1 MAETQEKKQVT
12 VYTFDANKVSHPLIA
27 TEKIPEG
34 TQLKAN
40 QTLVTPP
47 QNNDYNYWNGTS
59 WVDQLVVVYEFDPTK
74 DNVYT
79 GTSLIPQ
86 GAVLASNQTFVKPA
100 DGLYQPMR
108 FNGTTWIGTPKEEWE
123 AAHPAPKMEP
133 SASQIAQANTLK
145 DVAQLQ
151 VAHTS
156 QQKLNADLMK
166 DNASLK
172 KQSQTQLTVN
182 ATLMKQV
189 AVLQQQI
196 KALTPATTNTAQ

>member
-1 MAETQEKKQVT
+1 MAETQNKVETKK
-12 VYTFDANKVSHPLIA
+12 VYTFDVVKPSHPLIHVDDLPVGQ
-27 TEKIPEG
+27 TLQ
-34 TQLKAN
+34 TN
-40 QTLVTPP
+40 QTTVEP
-47 QNNDYNYWNGTS
+47 NDGDNYWNGTG
-59 WVDQLVVVYEFDPTK
+59 WADQLVVVYEFDPAK
-74 DNVYT
+74 DNVFT
-79 GTSLIPQ
+79 GISFIPQ
-86 GAVLASNQTFVKPA
+86 GAVLSVNQTFTKPE
-100 DGLYQPMR
+100 DGLYQPMK

-123 AAHPAPKMEP
+123 SAHPAPKMEP

-196 KALTPATTNTAQ
+196 KTLTPATTNTAQ

>member
-1 MAETQEKKQVT
+1 MAQTKENTDTQR
-12 VYTFDANKVSHPLIA
+12 VYTYDADKTSHPLIQEEDLPKDQPLQ
-27 TEKIPEG
+27 T
-34 TQLKAN
+34 N
-40 QTLVTPP
+40 QTTIEPT
-47 QNNDYNYWNGTS
+47 DGANYWNGTS

-79 GTSLIPQ
+79 GTNYIPQ

-108 FNGTTWIGTPKEEWE
+108 LNGTTWIGTPKEEWE
-123 AAHPAPKMEP
+123 SAHPAPKMEP

-196 KALTPATTNTAQ
+196 KTLTPATTNTAQ

>member
-1 MAETQEKKQVT
+1 MAESVEQTDKQK
-12 VYTFDANKVSHPLIA
+12 VYTYDADKTSHPLIQEEDLPKDQA
-27 TEKIPEG
+27 
-34 TQLKAN
+34 LKPN
-40 QTLVTPP
+40 QTTVTP
-47 QNNDYNYWNGTS
+47 NNGANYWNGTN
-59 WVDQLVVVYEFDPTK
+59 WTNQLVVVYEFDTAR
-74 DNVYT
+74 DNIFT
-79 GTSLIPQ
+79 GINLIPQ

-145 DVAQLQ
+145 DVSQLQ

-196 KALTPATTNTAQ
+196 KTLTPATTNTAQ

>member
-1 MAETQEKKQVT
+1 MAESVEQTDKQK
-12 VYTFDANKVSHPLIA
+12 VYAYDADKTSHPLIQ
-27 TEKIPEG
+27 EEDLPKDQPL
-34 TQLKAN
+34 QAN
-40 QTLVTPP
+40 QTTVTP
-47 QNNDYNYWNGTS
+47 NNGANYWNGTS

-79 GTSLIPQ
+79 GTSYIPQ

-123 AAHPAPKMEP
+123 TAHPAPKMEP

-151 VAHTS
+151 VAHTN

-172 KQSQTQLTVN
+172 KQNQTQLTVN

-189 AVLQQQI
+189 AVLQKQI
-196 KALTPATTNTAQ
+196 KALTPATTTAQ

>member
-1 MAETQEKKQVT
+1 MAESVEQTDKQK
-12 VYTFDANKVSHPLIA
+12 VYTYDADKTSHPLIQ
-27 TEKIPEG
+27 EEDLPKDQPL
-34 TQLKAN
+34 QAN
-40 QTLVTPP
+40 QTTVTP
-47 QNNDYNYWNGTS
+47 NNGANYWNGTA

-79 GTSLIPQ
+79 GTNYIPQ

-133 SASQIAQANTLK
+133 STSQIAQANTLK

-151 VAHTS
+151 VAHTN

-172 KQSQTQLTVN
+172 KQNQTQLTVN

-189 AVLQQQI
+189 AALQQQI
-196 KALTPATTNTAQ
+196 KTLTPATTNTAQ

>member
-1 MAETQEKKQVT
+1 MAETQNKVETQK
-12 VYTFDANKVSHPLIA
+12 VYTFDAVKSTHPLIQVD
-27 TEKIPEG
+27 ELPEN
-34 TQLKAN
+34 QALQPN
-40 QTLVTPP
+40 QTTVEPT
-47 QNNDYNYWNGTS
+47 DGANYWNGTS

-79 GTSLIPQ
+79 GTNYIPQ

-123 AAHPAPKMEP
+123 SAHPAPKMEP

-196 KALTPATTNTAQ
+196 KTLTPATTNTAQ

>member
-1 MAETQEKKQVT
+1 MAESVEQTDKQK
-12 VYTFDANKVSHPLIA
+12 VYTYDADKTSHPLIQ
-27 TEKIPEG
+27 EEDLPKDQPL
-34 TQLKAN
+34 QAN
-40 QTLVTPP
+40 QTTVEPT
-47 QNNDYNYWNGTS
+47 DGANYWNGTG
-59 WVDQLVVVYEFDPTK
+59 WVDQLVVVYEFDTTK

-79 GTSLIPQ
+79 GTSYIPQ

-123 AAHPAPKMEP
+123 SAHPAPKMEP

-196 KALTPATTNTAQ
+196 KTLTPATTNTAQ

>member
-1 MAETQEKKQVT
+1 MAEVQEKVETQN
-12 VYTFDANKVSHPLIA
+12 VYTYDAVKSTHPLIQVDELPVNQA
-27 TEKIPEG
+27 L
-34 TQLKAN
+34 QAN
-40 QTLVTPP
+40 QTTIEP
-47 QNNDYNYWNGTS
+47 QDGANYWNGTA

-151 VAHTS
+151 VAHTN

-166 DNASLK
+166 DNARLK

-189 AVLQQQI
+189 AALQQQI
-196 KALTPATTNTAQ
+196 KTLTPATTNTAQ

>member
-1 MAETQEKKQVT
+1 MAETQNKVETQK
-12 VYTFDANKVSHPLIA
+12 VYTFDAVKSTHPLIQVD
-27 TEKIPEG
+27 ELPEN
-34 TQLKAN
+34 QALQPN
-40 QTLVTPP
+40 QTTVAP
-47 QNNDYNYWNGTS
+47 NDSDNYWNGTG

-74 DNVYT
+74 DIVYT
-79 GTSLIPQ
+79 GTNYIPQ

-123 AAHPAPKMEP
+123 SAHPAPKMEP

-196 KALTPATTNTAQ
+196 KTLTPATTNTAQ

>member
-1 MAETQEKKQVT
+1 M
-12 VYTFDANKVSHPLIA
+12 TFIYCWD
-27 TEKIPEG
+27 E
-34 TQLKAN
+34 N
-40 QTLVTPP
+40 QYFTSIKEVPD
-47 QNNDYNYWNGTS
+47 DYSLG
-59 WVDQLVVVYEFDPTK
+59 
-74 DNVYT
+74 DNE
-79 GTSLIPQ
+79 
-86 GAVLASNQTFVKPA
+86 TFVRPD
-100 DGLYQPMR
+100 DGLYTPIKWT
-108 FNGTTWIGTPKEEWE
+108 GAKWVGTPKEEWE
-123 AAHPAPKMEP
+123 TAHPAPKMEP

-172 KQSQTQLTVN
+172 KQNQTQLTVN

-196 KALTPATTNTAQ
+196 KALTPATTTK

>member
-1 MAETQEKKQVT
+1 MAELTEQNDLQVVYLYDTKKPT
-12 VYTFDANKVSHPLIA
+12 HPLTGSTKLAKGVALQPGQTTIA
-27 TEKIPEG
+27 PIDGKENFFNGQGWTDKLVIAYEFDTDNNNQYTDPVMIPEG
-34 TQLKAN
+34 Q
-40 QTLVTPP
+40 
-47 QNNDYNYWNGTS
+47 
-59 WVDQLVVVYEFDPTK
+59 
-74 DNVYT
+74 
-79 GTSLIPQ
+79 
-86 GAVLASNQTFVKPA
+86 VLAANQTFVKPK
-100 DGLYQPMR
+100 DGLYWPIR
-108 FNGTTWIGTPKEEWE
+108 FNGTEWIGITKEEWE

-172 KQSQTQLTVN
+172 KQNQTQLTVN

-196 KALTPATTNTAQ
+196 KALTPATTTAQ

>member
-1 MAETQEKKQVT
+1 MAESVEQTDKQK
-12 VYTFDANKVSHPLIA
+12 VYTYDADKTSHPLIQ
-27 TEKIPEG
+27 EEDLPKDQPL
-34 TQLKAN
+34 QAN
-40 QTLVTPP
+40 QTTVEPT
-47 QNNDYNYWNGTS
+47 DGANYWNGTS

-79 GTSLIPQ
+79 GTNYIPQ

-189 AVLQQQI
+189 AALQQQI
-196 KALTPATTNTAQ
+196 KTLTPATTNTAQ